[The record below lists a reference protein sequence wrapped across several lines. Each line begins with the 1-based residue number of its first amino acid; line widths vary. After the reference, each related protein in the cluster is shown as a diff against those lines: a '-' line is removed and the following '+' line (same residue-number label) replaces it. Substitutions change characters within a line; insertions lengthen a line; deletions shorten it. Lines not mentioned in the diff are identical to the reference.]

1 VEGVDSVPGSP
12 GCGACGRS
20 APGAR
25 IAAWVSV
32 SSAVVSLLLV
42 AASLL
47 WFTLV
52 DDTAPSVLP
61 PAGEVLSAGVP
72 LVFALVGDNRK
83 EGEVFENILA
93 AIKRSDARFIM
104 HGGDL
109 VHRCNPRQYRWL
121 LHELD
126 EAALPMPFCAVPG
139 NHDIDQD
146 LPTVA
151 QSYELYCRAFGPRRY
166 WFACGNALFV
176 AFDDAAGEARPDEL
190 AWLEQTLS
198 LHRDRYRACFVYMH
212 VPPVDPRPDHARRV
226 SVGREE
232 LVQILVRHHVTAVF
246 ASHIHAYVEAS
257 VAGIPV
263 YITGGAGAD
272 LDEPET
278 QFHYVLCTVEA
289 DGSLKVQKV
298 DVPALPDADNLEYL
312 CRTNISGERLLAL
325 ALVAGVLSLATG
337 VVVRRGRV

>member
-1 VEGVDSVPGSP
+1 MSLRHAEMQGLGPGSSEEAVEGADGVAVSSGHRA
-12 GCGACGRS
+12 GERS
-20 APGAR
+20 AAGAR

-32 SSAVVSLLLV
+32 SCAVVSLLLV

-52 DDTAPSVLP
+52 DGTPPSVLP

-72 LVFALVGDNRK
+72 FAFAVMGDNRK
-83 EGEVFENILA
+83 NGEVFENILA
-93 AIKRSDARFIM
+93 AVKRSDARFVI

-109 VHRCNPRQYRWL
+109 VHFCNPRQYRWL
-121 LHELD
+121 LHELE
-126 EAALPMPFCAVPG
+126 EAALPMPFCPVPG
-139 NHDIDQD
+139 NHDIDEG

-151 QSYELYCRAFGPRRY
+151 QKYELYCRAFGPRRY

-198 LHRDRYRACFVYMH
+198 LHRGRYRACFVYMH

-226 SVGREE
+226 GVGREE
-232 LVQILVRHHVTAVF
+232 LVQILLRHHVSAVF

-257 VAGIPV
+257 VEGIPV
-263 YITGGAGAD
+263 YITG
-272 LDEPET
+272 EPE
-278 QFHYVLCTVEA
+278 
-289 DGSLKVQKV
+289 
-298 DVPALPDADNLEYL
+298 
-312 CRTNISGERLLAL
+312 RTSMIPRLSSTTCSAPLRPTA
-325 ALVAGVLSLATG
+325 
-337 VVVRRGRV
+337 R